1 MYKTN
6 QGCIIKDGR
15 IKRQPLMRMVLEGFK
30 RQEKARKLLSTYLT
44 NFSHSKISRPNFER
58 VRFSMYFIYIFK

>member
-44 NFSHSKISRPNFER
+44 NFSHSKISRPNFEKSK
-58 VRFSMYFIYIFK
+58 VFYVFYLYI